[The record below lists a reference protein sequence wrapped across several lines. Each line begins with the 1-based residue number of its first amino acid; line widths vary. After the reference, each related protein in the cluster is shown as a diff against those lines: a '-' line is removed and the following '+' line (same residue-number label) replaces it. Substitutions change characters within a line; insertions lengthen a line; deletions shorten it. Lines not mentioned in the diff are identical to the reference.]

1 MIWASGGL
9 LMHRPELWPP
19 LPTQLEDPEDWR
31 LPVLTRWSLG
41 ICWAARRP
49 TCGTR
54 CSPTWSP
61 SLMSRNQPP
70 WVDGQTRL
78 LGGPRTARPVRPWAL
93 AGAGPTERGPN
104 MVGGRHPFYGLQAR
118 AKGVYGRTEGKV
130 YMVQLGQD
138 SCRVCGDVIPRERI
152 GRWNW
157 CVTCGRE
164 CADANAIEAGR
175 RARRKYR
182 QRRHAQI

>member
-1 MIWASGGL
+1 MWDAL
-9 LMHRPELWPP
+9 LADVE
-19 LPTQLEDPEDWR
+19 
-31 LPVLTRWSLG
+31 
-41 ICWAARRP
+41 
-49 TCGTR
+49 
-54 CSPTWSP
+54 P

-138 SCRVCGDVIPRERI
+138 SCRVCGRRDPARADRALELV
-152 GRWNW
+152 
-157 CVTCGRE
+157 CGR
-164 CADANAIEAGR
+164 ADASVPTPTQLRPDGGLGESTGQRR
-175 RARRKYR
+175 RA
-182 QRRHAQI
+182 QI